1 MRTDFKSQKH
11 EWVIDEPESMG
22 GQDSGPDPLT
32 TLLSALAACENVTAR
47 FVAKELN
54 FNLKGMRFQVEG
66 ILDPRGFMG
75 DPNVKPY
82 FEQVSIKVI
91 VETDESEERL
101 DELRRVT
108 DSRCPVYNTLKAAG
122 IKVKSEWTKG

>member
-1 MRTDFKSQKH
+1 MK
-11 EWVIDEPESMG
+11 
-22 GQDSGPDPLT
+22 
-32 TLLSALAACENVTAR
+32 
-47 FVAKELN
+47 LN
-54 FNLKGMRFQVEG
+54 L
-66 ILDPRGFMG
+66 
-75 DPNVKPY
+75 
-82 FEQVSIKVI
+82 I